1 MIVYYCSNDEQ
12 WRRTEVEE
20 TVGGGDGDVLEAV
33 PLADD
38 GPAGGRGEEV
48 SLPSQ
53 ELHHPGQPGLGD
65 VSSLPLHL

>member
-1 MIVYYCSNDEQ
+1 MA
-12 WRRTEVEE
+12 EVEE

-38 GPAGGRGEEV
+38 GPAGRRGEQV
-48 SLPSQ
+48 ALPSQ
-53 ELHHPGQPGLGD
+53 ELHHLGQPGLGE